1 MYKEDNQIDQAGL
14 DSYIKKKEAG
24 YLAHTQH
31 YSTWISKLSI
41 KPDSLH
47 LGEEKVGKMLELIGT
62 GKNFLTGPSS
72 AGMNANS
79 YHMGPHET
87 RHLLC
92 SKGLPHLNEEAA
104 YITSY
109 VTDIQFISKLYKE
122 PQK

>member
-62 GKNFLTGPSS
+62 GKNFLNRILIMQALISIMS
-72 AGMNANS
+72 RWN
-79 YHMGPHET
+79 
-87 RHLLC
+87 
-92 SKGLPHLNEEAA
+92 
-104 YITSY
+104 
-109 VTDIQFISKLYKE
+109 FIKL
-122 PQK
+122 

>member
-1 MYKEDNQIDQAGL
+1 MAERAHFKWYNLYKMYKEDNQIDQAGL

-62 GKNFLTGPSS
+62 GKNFL
-72 AGMNANS
+72 NS
-79 YHMGPHET
+79 TQQHKHY
-87 RHLLC
+87 
-92 SKGLPHLNEEAA
+92 
-104 YITSY
+104 
-109 VTDIQFISKLYKE
+109 D
-122 PQK
+122 